1 MASTREAICSV
12 LRKLFIAL
20 VGKYFRSLF
29 CTCSRLKV
37 WFLFKVGEIG
47 QDIIRESFDAG
58 IEILCCTVKDYSF
71 STYAVFNGGI
81 FSLEIGILLVC
92 FQIWILLHH
101 CHKPA
106 QSSCKLPLCCLET
119 RHILLRHI
127 CWIYIYRCCFGTCL
141 YNAC

>member
-1 MASTREAICSV
+1 MALRSAVFSMHSLLKTSKATSAFSSSVLESIWTRISPVERSSAVCMASTRSAICSV

-47 QDIIRESFDAG
+47 QDIIWESFDAG

-81 FSLEIGILLVC
+81 FSLEIGILLV
-92 FQIWILLHH
+92 
-101 CHKPA
+101 
-106 QSSCKLPLCCLET
+106 
-119 RHILLRHI
+119 
-127 CWIYIYRCCFGTCL
+127 
-141 YNAC
+141 